1 MHGMSALPSAA
12 MHSLLDTHDLQLC
25 PLLVAGSIQ
34 ESPMPCCSH
43 KVLWAGGSQLSG
55 IWDTGQGVCTLIGA

>member
-1 MHGMSALPSAA
+1 
-12 MHSLLDTHDLQLC
+12 
-25 PLLVAGSIQ
+25 
-34 ESPMPCCSH
+34 MPCCSH